1 MASLK
6 NKIIICSIF
15 LLLNGIPQNIA
26 MPSYQTLNSHNFYQY
41 NVQGA
46 IDKTVSL
53 TIPKINFFHIINEN
67 ENLKT
72 GLKLE
77 RNLKSIVILGHS
89 GIGKE
94 ALFNNLYLLDK
105 NDYIMINKQGET
117 LKYQIYDIKYI
128 RKNVSTLINNQ
139 TNYLYLVTCDT
150 INMQRQIVICAKLI

>member
-6 NKIIICSIF
+6 NKIIICSLF
-15 LLLNGIPQNIA
+15 LLLNYNTQNI
-26 MPSYQTLNSHNFYQY
+26 MVPSYQTLDSHNLYQY
-41 NVQGA
+41 NVQGMV
-46 IDKTVSL
+46 DKTVSL
-53 TIPKINFFHIINEN
+53 TIPKIDFFHIIYED

-77 RNLKSIVILGHS
+77 KNLKSVVILGHS
-89 GIGKE
+89 GTGKE

-105 NDYIMINKQGET
+105 NDYIIINKQGET

-128 RKNVSTLINNQ
+128 RKNVSTMINNQ